1 LAGAAVVD
9 TSVLHA
15 YLVEEDA
22 LHPLA
27 AGLLEALEEP
37 VAPSI
42 VVHELV
48 WSLRRRLGPGAAGSR
63 VGWLL
68 AGGLRVEPVV
78 PEDIWFALRSPRRYE
93 DLLVV
98 AVARRLGLPLAT
110 LDDGMARL
118 ASRHGV
124 EVLSAQR

>member
-1 LAGAAVVD
+1 LASAAVVD

-15 YLVEEDA
+15 YLVEEDV

-27 AGLLEALEEP
+27 AGLLEALKEL

-68 AGGLRVEPVV
+68 AGRLHVEPVV
-78 PEDIWFALRSPRRYE
+78 LEDVWFALRDPRRYE

-98 AVARRLGLPLAT
+98 AVARRMGLPLAT
-110 LDDGMARL
+110 LDEAMAKL
-118 ASRHGV
+118 ASQYGV